1 MEEINKKD
9 TNGTEKAP
17 KIEIARNNNDNG
29 NRKLKTTVI
38 VLAVIAAVL
47 ALVFAYVWYDRQQ
60 MINDLTIDKENL
72 TNELIELQGEYSQLS
87 TDNDSLNVQLDR
99 EKEKVT
105 QLLDRIQKTD
115 AANRSKIRQ
124 YEKEL
129 GTLRSIMKHYIFQI
143 DSLNTLNMALREDAA
158 QARKEA
164 QKSHERYQELSKTT
178 DEYAKLV
185 AQGSEIK
192 GRGINIVGINASNKD
207 TDRSSRIKKL
217 RTCLFL
223 IENSIAP
230 KGPMTV
236 YIRIKGPDGILL
248 TSEQQRIFEVAGEQL
263 VYTESRE
270 VDYQGEEVEV
280 CIYYSQE
287 QKFVKGVYTVE
298 VYTSSG
304 LLGTGDV
311 LLR

>member
-1 MEEINKKD
+1 MEEN
-9 TNGTEKAP
+9 N
-17 KIEIARNNNDNG
+17 KIENNAPAAGGADP
-29 NRKLKTTVI
+29 NRGLKITVI
-38 VLAVIAAVL
+38 VLAVVAVVL
-47 ALVFAYVWYDRQQ
+47 AGVFAYVWYDRQK
-60 MINDLTIDKENL
+60 MIDDLTVDKENL
-72 TNELIELQGEYSQLS
+72 TQELIDLQGEYALLS

-99 EKEKVT
+99 EREKVS

-143 DSLNTLNMALREDAA
+143 DSLNTLNIALRKDAEL
-158 QARKEA
+158 ARQEA
-164 QKSHERYQELSKTT
+164 RQSQERYQELSKTT
-178 DEYAKLV
+178 DEYARLV
-185 AQGSEIK
+185 EQGSEIK
-192 GRGINIVGINASNKD
+192 GRGIRVTGINASNKE

-217 RTCLFL
+217 RTCLSL
-223 IENSIAP
+223 VENSIAP
-230 KGPMTV
+230 KGIMTV
-236 YIRIKGPDGILL
+236 YIRVKGPDGILL
-248 TSEQQRIFEVAGEQL
+248 TTDQQRIFEAGGEQL
-263 VYTESRE
+263 VYTESRD

-280 CIYYSQE
+280 CVYYSSD

-298 VYTSSG
+298 VNTASG